1 MDVMN
6 DLLKAM
12 IVLTGAALILFA
24 VEMMR
29 P

>member
-24 VEMMR
+24 LEMMR

>member
-1 MDVMN
+1 MDTMN

-12 IVLTGAALILFA
+12 IVIAGAALILCA
-24 VEMMR
+24 MEMMR

>member
-1 MDVMN
+1 VDVMN

-12 IVLTGAALILFA
+12 IVITGAALILFA
-24 VEMMR
+24 MEMMR

>member
-1 MDVMN
+1 MDTMN

-12 IVLTGAALILFA
+12 IVITGAALIVFA
-24 VEMMR
+24 MEMMR

>member
-12 IVLTGAALILFA
+12 IVITGAALILFA
-24 VEMMR
+24 MEMMR

>member
-24 VEMMR
+24 IEMMR

>member
-1 MDVMN
+1 MDTMN

-12 IVLTGAALILFA
+12 IVITGAALILFA
-24 VEMMR
+24 MEMMR

>member
-1 MDVMN
+1 MDTMN

-12 IVLTGAALILFA
+12 IVITGAALILFA
-24 VEMMR
+24 LEMLR